1 MLEQRNLDVMR
12 KIEEIEKK
20 QQFLEIEPRTPFAA
34 SALPQQQDNHQLSQF
49 NVLHW
54 WYWML
59 M

>member
-54 WYWML
+54 WY
-59 M
+59 